1 VLNKFFIQQVEKK
14 KKDLRCRRCI
24 TKLMEHLAQENKNI
38 ETMYGLFLR
47 LSIDLDMQRKRFP
60 EELHCHYIL
69 RELEVFSQKQL

>member
-24 TKLMEHLAQENKNI
+24 TKLMELLAQENKNI

-47 LSIDLDMQRKRFP
+47 LSTDLDMRKKRFLG
-60 EELHCHYIL
+60 ELHCLYIL
-69 RELEVFSQKQL
+69 REWEVFSQKQL